1 MEQTPTF
8 QCLKNYEHL
17 NAKKGDVI
25 KMSPNSLVE
34 LDEDNRFIGWRD
46 NFKELSLDD
55 ELLLIKN

>member
-8 QCLKNYEHL
+8 QCVKNYKGL

-25 KMSPNSLVE
+25 KMSPSSLKE
-34 LDEDNRFIGWRD
+34 IDKDERFVGWRD
-46 NFKELSLDD
+46 FFKELSLEE